1 MADFSLSMEQKL
13 KQEQILSTQMI
24 QKMSLLTLPILDLQ
38 QHIKKEMEENP
49 ALEINEVDDL
59 DSSQFKKVE
68 TKEING
74 FGEQSVDDF
83 DGSKYEGSY
92 ASNSDNDASDRKNQ
106 ALENTANLSQTLY
119 SYLLDQLLVS
129 KVDKDTYLVAEI
141 ILSSLDENGFFTE
154 EPKDLISEDKL
165 HFIEPAINLIQ
176 SFIPSGVG
184 VKNYKESL
192 SLQAKQKGAS
202 EEEMAIIN
210 KMIFDYLKI
219 LRPNKSKEIAKK
231 IGISEDDFF
240 VFYNFLKTL
249 NPFPGAPFASG
260 NNSFVVPELSITKNK
275 EGNLELNMN
284 KSNLPKIE
292 ISSSFLEIQ
301 DATSNLKDQETSKYI
316 SESISRAKLLISQVN
331 LRYTTLYNTGLALIE
346 TQKDY
351 FLRGEK
357 FLKPLTLKQIA
368 EIVGVHET
376 TISRISKAKWI
387 ETDWGIIQ
395 MKHLFTQGLTSSTG
409 QENISRNVI
418 KLKISEILKENEN
431 KKALS
436 DQKIADKLKNQGIK
450 ISRRTVTKYRNELNL
465 DSSYIR

>member
-1 MADFSLSMEQKL
+1 MAEFSLSMEQKL

-59 DSSQFKKVE
+59 SSSHFKKIE
-68 TKEING
+68 KKEING
-74 FGEQSVDDF
+74 YGEQSVDDF
-83 DGSKYEGSY
+83 DGSKYEGFYSE
-92 ASNSDNDASDRKNQ
+92 SSGSEASDRKNQ

-129 KVDKDTYLVAEI
+129 KIDQDLYLTAEI

-154 EPKDLISEDKL
+154 EPENLI
-165 HFIEPAINLIQ
+165 IEEKQNLIAPALKLIQ
-176 SFIPSGVG
+176 SFLPSGVG
-184 VKNYKESL
+184 VKDYKESL

-202 EEEMAIIN
+202 EEEMEIIN

-260 NNSFVVPELSITKNK
+260 NNSFVVPELSITKND

-301 DATSNLKDQETSKYI
+301 NSSSTLKDQETSKYI
-316 SESISRAKLLISQVN
+316 SESLNRAKLLISQVN
-331 LRYTTLYNTGLALIE
+331 LRYTTLYNTGLALIQ

-351 FLRGEK
+351 FLKGEK
-357 FLKPLTLKQIA
+357 FLKPLTLKEIA

-395 MKHLFTQGLTSSTG
+395 MKHLFTQGLTSSNG
-409 QENISRNVI
+409 KENISRNVI
-418 KLKISEILKENEN
+418 KLKISEILKNNEN
-431 KKALS
+431 KKAFS
-436 DQKIADKLKNQGIK
+436 DQKIADKLKEQGVK

>member
-24 QKMSLLTLPILDLQ
+24 QKMSLLTLPIMDLQ

-49 ALEINEVDDL
+49 ALEINEIDEL
-59 DSSQFKKVE
+59 GSSKLKKVE

-74 FGEQSVDDF
+74 YGEQSVDDF
-83 DGSKYEGSY
+83 DGSKYEGLYSG
-92 ASNSDNDASDRKNQ
+92 SEASDRKNQ
-106 ALENTANLSQTLY
+106 ALENTADLSQTLY

-129 KVDKDTYLVAEI
+129 NIDNQTYLTAEI
-141 ILSSLDENGFFTE
+141 LLSSLDENGFFTE
-154 EPKDLISEDKL
+154 EPTKLISEDKQHL
-165 HFIEPAINLIQ
+165 IEPAIKLIQ
-176 SFIPSGVG
+176 SFVPSGVG
-184 VKNYKESL
+184 VKDYKESL
-192 SLQAKQKGAS
+192 ALQAKQKGAS
-202 EEEMAIIN
+202 DEEMVIIN
-210 KMIFDYLKI
+210 KMIYDYFKI
-219 LRPNKSKEIAKK
+219 LRPNKSKELSKK

-260 NNSFVVPELSITKNK
+260 NNSFVVPELSITKNE

-301 DATSNLKDQETSKYI
+301 NSLSSSTDTETSKYI
-316 SESISRAKLLISQVN
+316 SESLNRAKLLISQVN
-331 LRYTTLYNTGLALIE
+331 LRYTTLYNTGLALIQ
-346 TQKDY
+346 TQREY
-351 FLRGEK
+351 FLKGEK
-357 FLKPLTLKQIA
+357 FLKPLTLREIA

-395 MKHLFTQGLTSSTG
+395 MKHLFNQGVSSTNG
-409 QENISRNVI
+409 KENISRNVI
-418 KLKISEILKENEN
+418 KLKISEILKANES

-436 DQKIADKLKNQGIK
+436 DQKISDKLKEQGIK